1 MSNTIFAEPQT
12 QNVLKGPPNFPPTD
26 FMVSGSEFPDDIR
39 DLGDRIAKLT
49 NLQSIELSNYM
60 KERHGWDV
68 QSA

>member
-1 MSNTIFAEPQT
+1 MSDTIFAEPQT
-12 QNVLKGPPNFPPTD
+12 QTVLVPPNVPPTN
-26 FMVSGSEFPDDIR
+26 FIGNEFPEDDIR
-39 DLGDRIAKLT
+39 DLGDRIANLT